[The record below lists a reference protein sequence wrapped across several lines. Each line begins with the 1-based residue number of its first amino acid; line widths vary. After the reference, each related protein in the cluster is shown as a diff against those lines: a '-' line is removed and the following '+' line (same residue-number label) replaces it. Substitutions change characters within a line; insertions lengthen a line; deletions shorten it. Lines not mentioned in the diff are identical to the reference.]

1 MQCTRITRTGFVNVE
16 DLVKDHEEAD
26 TKIASLEAC

>member
-1 MQCTRITRTGFVNVE
+1 MRITRTGFVNVE

-26 TKIASLEAC
+26 TKFASLEA